1 MGKRLSGVVALAVI
15 ALTPSLS
22 QGQATL
28 GPTLAWNDDF
38 DLGIGVQLEAALPT
52 LGTGL
57 GLMADFVLYF
67 PDDPIDYFEFNGNL
81 TYDFPL
87 QNSTAV
93 PFVLSGLNFARV
105 SIDSPGIDVSDTEV
119 GLNVG
124 GGIRFDAGKV
134 RPTLG
139 GKFVI
144 GGVETFSLFAT
155 LPFKLGG

>member
-1 MGKRLSGVVALAVI
+1 MGKRLSGVVAFAVI

-22 QGQATL
+22 QAQATL

-38 DLGIGVQLEAALPT
+38 DFGIGAQVEAALPD
-52 LGTGL
+52 LGTGI

-67 PDDPIDYFEFNGNL
+67 PDGPDDYFELNGNL

-93 PFVLSGLNFARV
+93 PFLLSGLNFAR
-105 SIDSPGIDVSDTEV
+105 ISPDTRDSDTEV

-134 RPTLG
+134 RPTIG

-144 GGVETFSLFAT
+144 GGRETFTIFAT
-155 LPFKLGG
+155 LPFKLGS